1 MKYVVLFAVL
11 LVVYLLWRS
20 QQAAERAAERAE
32 AARRAPPAPT
42 PITQQEMVRCP
53 VCSLHL
59 PKGDALPGGSGRLY
73 CSPEHRSS
81 GGN

>member
-1 MKYVVLFAVL
+1 MKYLVLFGVL
-11 LVVYLLWRS
+11 LVVYLVWRA
-20 QQAAERAAERAE
+20 QRAAERAE
-32 AARRAPPAPT
+32 SAARRAPPAAPT
-42 PITQQEMVRCP
+42 ITQQEMVRCP

-59 PKGDALPGGSGRLY
+59 PRGDALTGGSGRLY

>member
-1 MKYVVLFAVL
+1 MKYVVLFGVL
-11 LVVYLLWRS
+11 LVVYLLWRAQRAS
-20 QQAAERAAERAE
+20 ERREE
-32 AARRAPPAPT
+32 AAARPAAPPPT

-59 PKGDALPGGSGRLY
+59 PRGDALSGGSGRLY
-73 CSPEHRSS
+73 CSPEHRAS

>member
-11 LVVYLLWRS
+11 LVVYLLWRA
-20 QQAAERAAERAE
+20 QRAIERDEAQARHP
-32 AARRAPPAPT
+32 APPPT

-59 PKGDALPGGSGRLY
+59 PRGDALSGGSGRLY
-73 CSPEHRSS
+73 CSPEHRAS